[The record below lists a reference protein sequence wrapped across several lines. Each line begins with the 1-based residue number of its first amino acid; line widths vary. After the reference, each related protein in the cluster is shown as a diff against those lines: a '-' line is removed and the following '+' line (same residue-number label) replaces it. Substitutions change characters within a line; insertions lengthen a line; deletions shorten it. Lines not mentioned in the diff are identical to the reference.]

1 MLTNIV
7 IYFLCC
13 FLVSLII
20 SISLP
25 FTFEGEYSYLE
36 EYIYSLCLGFVFSAF
51 IAPLIIAIIILCLIL
66 LGVSI
71 AIILFSTVG
80 CIYLLNSYSG
90 SVLFSFT

>member
-7 IYFLCC
+7 IYILCC

-20 SISLP
+20 SIFLP
-25 FTFEGEYSYLE
+25 FNFEEQYSYLE
-36 EYIYSLCLGFVFSAF
+36 EYICSLAIGFFFSAF
-51 IAPLIIAIIILCLIL
+51 IVPLIIGLTIIILIL

-80 CIYLLNSYSG
+80 CIYLLNSYFGVSII
-90 SVLFSFT
+90 